1 MSRPPRL
8 TSSSPPGCSGGV
20 FDWDAA
26 LRRLHELDARAEDP
40 TLWDRP
46 ADAQTLMRER
56 TRLSGQVE
64 AVRGLE
70 RDLADALGYAEMAE
84 EEGDEDSLEE
94 ARGQLKAL
102 KERAARAELE
112 ALKVPKRIL
121 VVPGIPRGD
130 AGKPNLQSVRDLLT
144 SLMQR
149 QTVDIPL
156 ISDDLERQL
165 LDLAALVFGVSPQS
179 LSPSSSPESVE
190 GWDSFKHVNLVLQ
203 TEDLFS
209 IRIPGSAITKIKT
222 LGDLIGLIRQIRTK
236 R

>member
-1 MSRPPRL
+1 MFLGRVKAAIN
-8 TSSSPPGCSGGV
+8 SGGTLIRGEEIDECLLHHPAV
-20 FDWDAA
+20 AEAVTVGLPDEEFEEIAVSA
-26 LRRLHELDARAEDP
+26 VVLRGGAEE
-40 TLWDRP
+40 
-46 ADAQTLMRER
+46 AELMRHC
-56 TRLSGQVE
+56 
-64 AVRGLE
+64 
-70 RDLADALGYAEMAE
+70 
-84 EEGDEDSLEE
+84 
-94 ARGQLKAL
+94 
-102 KERAARAELE
+102 RAELE

-121 VVPGIPRGD
+121 VVPAIPRGD
-130 AGKPNLQSVRDLLT
+130 AGKPNLQSVRELLT

-209 IRIPGSAITKIKT
+209 IRIPGSAIPKIKT